1 MERFTGL
8 RSHPHVVEAL
18 HRQASTLNVHSRY
31 LHEGVLDY
39 AERLTDL
46 HADPLA
52 SVVFACTGT
61 EANEVAMSMARVATG
76 GRGFICTDAAYHG
89 NSAEVSKLNRVTDA
103 DAEVRSIPYPQRFRP
118 LRDDVSPTELTDL
131 YLTEGRRAIDGFEEA
146 GIPLA
151 GMLVCP
157 ILANEGL
164 PTIPVDFMP
173 RAAEM
178 VREAGGLFIADEVQA
193 GFCRTGAWWGYEA
206 MRFVPDIV
214 TMGKPMGNGLPLS
227 GVVARKELVDAFRQR
242 RGYFNTFASSPLQ
255 AAVGMAVLD
264 VLETENLRRNA
275 AEVGEYLRG
284 ELTKLRER
292 CEPMVDVRGHGLF
305 LGLEWVSDHAA
316 KTPDRDGARAFV
328 NRLKDKGFLIGAAGA
343 LGNVLKI
350 RPPLV
355 YTREHADLFL
365 TAFEETMGEL
375 YGKAS

>member
-1 MERFTGL
+1 
-8 RSHPHVVEAL
+8 
-18 HRQASTLNVHSRY
+18 
-31 LHEGVLDY
+31 
-39 AERLTDL
+39 
-46 HADPLA
+46 
-52 SVVFACTGT
+52 
-61 EANEVAMSMARVATG
+61 
-76 GRGFICTDAAYHG
+76 
-89 NSAEVSKLNRVTDA
+89 
-103 DAEVRSIPYPQRFRP
+103 
-118 LRDDVSPTELTDL
+118 
-131 YLTEGRRAIDGFEEA
+131 
-146 GIPLA
+146 
-151 GMLVCP
+151 
-157 ILANEGL
+157 
-164 PTIPVDFMP
+164 
-173 RAAEM
+173 
-178 VREAGGLFIADEVQA
+178 
-193 GFCRTGAWWGYEA
+193 